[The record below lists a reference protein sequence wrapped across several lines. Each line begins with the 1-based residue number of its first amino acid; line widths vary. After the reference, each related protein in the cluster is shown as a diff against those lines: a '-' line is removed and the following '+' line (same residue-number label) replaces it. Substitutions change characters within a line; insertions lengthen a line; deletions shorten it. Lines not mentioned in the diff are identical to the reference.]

1 MYKLCTAYCAI
12 CDVPQRIPR
21 PHINYTSPRRGFM
34 PRRLLRKGGQC
45 VCVVGDG
52 TVAVPQILRIA
63 QHKNRRTSLAPLLG
77 ELSALAD

>member
-34 PRRLLRKGGQC
+34 PRRLLRKGRWGWGAGAG
-45 VCVVGDG
+45 VFVV
-52 TVAVPQILRIA
+52 PRSWLP
-63 QHKNRRTSLAPLLG
+63 S
-77 ELSALAD
+77 